1 MSCWMPVTQRSRR
14 LQPNCA
20 FGRSPAGPRRLACC
34 LQAAAS
40 LVAAQPKSAARQ
52 AHLQRLCQ
60 GPTLKLPLLTVTCRS
75 FLSKQDTRTSVAGF
89 PTLRMLQACR
99 GAVLQQMLL
108 LQAQSRRNA
117 QLGLTRLRVRYGYS
131 LGQAWPVRG
140 LLR

>member
-1 MSCWMPVTQRSRR
+1 M
-14 LQPNCA
+14 
-20 FGRSPAGPRRLACC
+20 
-34 LQAAAS
+34 
-40 LVAAQPKSAARQ
+40 
-52 AHLQRLCQ
+52 
-60 GPTLKLPLLTVTCRS
+60 KLPLLTVTCRS

-108 LQAQSRRNA
+108 LQAQSRNA

-131 LGQAWPVRG
+131 LGQAWPVQG